1 MSNKKNRI
9 NIIIYGHPDIV
20 QIDANSFIREFL
32 ENMFKKNY
40 NLNTQKTLVF
50 DTEVKLDHEVKFNC
64 RLHATNS
71 EQQLRTMA
79 KNSVGLILIFDP
91 DINQSLELLE
101 NLFKGSAK
109 KKKIFGDLYITILAN
124 KKKETEITKKAKDFA
139 IQNGIKFCDSTLD
152 EEDKKFILEII
163 KEICNFKPN
172 KKKEINQKEDAPKE
186 NAKKSRDCCGCFK

>member
-1 MSNKKNRI
+1 MNN
-9 NIIIYGHPDIV
+9 
-20 QIDANSFIREFL
+20 
-32 ENMFKKNY
+32 
-40 NLNTQKTLVF
+40 QKTLVF

-109 KKKIFGDLYITILAN
+109 KKK
-124 KKKETEITKKAKDFA
+124 
-139 IQNGIKFCDSTLD
+139 
-152 EEDKKFILEII
+152 
-163 KEICNFKPN
+163 NF
-172 KKKEINQKEDAPKE
+172 
-186 NAKKSRDCCGCFK
+186 